1 MPIGIERINARR
13 SQPNSRI
20 VFIKPLPGPT
30 AAFAQDFLERV
41 AAICH
46 PIMKAHHLSVMSLEE
61 YEPNPEFIGRN
72 FNAGEIIQLVLKTP
86 YSGHWMS
93 FRSVV
98 MVMMHELAHCVQM
111 NHSGAFWKVRNG
123 YAGEMKDLWAKGY
136 SGDGLWGRGKTLLS
150 GEYEGRGEFEAGE
163 TPRSLCGGTYR
174 TARGRKRKRGRGGGV
189 TAEKKILTYA
199 ERQQKRIAK
208 KFGTDGVMLG
218 DDEETRVKLED
229 GKKPKGKPRV
239 AKSVRGRELRAAAAL
254 ARFSQQQEEVK
265 AEQED
270 GDSATDTGSD
280 YDDINV
286 KAEGA
291 LDLNGSKLLDGKGHE
306 MIKVCEEEDVDDVD
320 VKKEMQELRDINDI
334 AATPEKSHISTNAV
348 HQNSPSNN
356 HVENRISPR
365 EEFTRSIK
373 KAIVPET
380 PLTINVT
387 PPTGSVADLTCPV
400 CSMINDTSSLLCEA
414 CLHVL
419 DIRKMPRHWKCQ
431 SATCADSLYI
441 NAEDCG
447 LCGICGGQRP
457 D

>member
-46 PIMKAHHLSVMSLEE
+46 PIMKANHLSVMSLEE
-61 YEPNPEFIGRN
+61 YEPNSEFIGRN

-123 YAGEMKDLWAKGY
+123 YAGEMKELWAKGY
-136 SGDGLWGRGKTLLS
+136 TGDGLWGRGKTLLS

-163 TPRSLCGGTYR
+163 MPRSLCGGTYR
-174 TARGRKRKRGRGGGV
+174 TSRGRKRKRKSG
-189 TAEKKILTYA
+189 AAEEKKPLTYA

-208 KFGTDGVMLG
+208 KFGTKGVSLG
-218 DDEETRVKLED
+218 DNEDTRLKLED

-239 AKSVRGRELRAAAAL
+239 AKSARGRELRAAAAL
-254 ARFSQQQEEVK
+254 ARFDQQQEEVK
-265 AEQED
+265 AEPEEW
-270 GDSATDTGSD
+270 DSTSDTESD
-280 YDDINV
+280 YGDMNV
-286 KAEGA
+286 KAEDA
-291 LDLNGSKLLDGKGHE
+291 LDLNGSKLLDGKGHG
-306 MIKVCEEEDVDDVD
+306 MIKVCEEEDVDDVH
-320 VKKEMQELRDINDI
+320 VKEEMEELRDINDI
-334 AATPEKSHISTNAV
+334 AAASNKIEHATDIV
-348 HQNSPSNN
+348 HKPLLNN
-356 HVENRISPR
+356 KQKDNRALS
-365 EEFTRSIK
+365 EGAS
-373 KAIVPET
+373 T
-380 PLTINVT
+380 PLAEKTPIPQTRPPINIT
-387 PPTGSVADLTCPV
+387 RPKGSSVELTCPAK
-400 CSMINDTSSLLCEA
+400 C
-414 CLHVL
+414 L
-419 DIRKMPRHWKCQ
+419 DIGNVRVRLALEVSMSIPKIAAYVV
-431 SATCADSLYI
+431 SV
-441 NAEDCG
+441 G
-447 LCGICGGQRP
+447 LESPI